1 MEALESLEAGDVVW
15 VEFDPAVGHE
25 QTGRRPALVVSSSE
39 YNKRSNLLVVCPITR
54 NTQPWPFKVLIPEDA
69 GISGAILVDQV
80 KSINRKRR
88 VVRRAKRIPESTLL
102 DVRAKLAALMGIT
115 SANTF

>member
-1 MEALESLEAGDVVW
+1 MEALESLEAGDVIW
-15 VEFDPAVGHE
+15 VEFDPAIGHE
-25 QTGRRPALVVSSSE
+25 QTGRRPALVVSPSE
-39 YNKRSNLLVVCPITR
+39 YNQRSSFIIVCPITR
-54 NTQPWPFKVLIPEDA
+54 NVQPWPFKVTIPEDA

-80 KSINRKRR
+80 KSIDRKRR